1 MSAQIK
7 LNNISKIYG
16 QGKISFKALCDINL
30 EIQKGEFVAIQG
42 PSGSGKSTLLNLIG
56 LLDRPTE
63 GEYQLEGKKI
73 DRKTREKTLATLRNQ
88 KFGFVFQTFNLLP
101 RMRALEQVIL
111 PTVYGEIKD
120 RRQRA
125 LQVLKQ
131 VGLEDKIQNR
141 PSELSGGEQ
150 QRVAIARALVCNP
163 EIILADEPTGN
174 LDSHSGQEILKILQ
188 NLNKVGKTIILV
200 THAPELAQKANRI
213 IKIKDGRLE

>member
-1 MSAQIK
+1 MSQQIVLK
-7 LNNISKIYG
+7 NVSKIYG

-30 EIQKGEFVAIQG
+30 DIKGGEFVAIVG

-63 GEYQLEGKKI
+63 GEYTLEGKKI
-73 DRKTREKTLATLRNQ
+73 DRKTREKILAYLRNQ

-111 PTVYGEIKD
+111 PTLYGKIKD

-131 VGLEDKIQNR
+131 VGLQDKIQNR

-174 LDSHSGQEILKILQ
+174 LDSRSGQEIFQILQ
-188 NLNKVGKTIILV
+188 NLNKEGKTIILV
-200 THAPELAQKANRI
+200 THAPDLAKGAHRI
-213 IKIKDGRLE
+213 INLKDGRIE